1 MVTFLFL
8 GERLCIDFVNT
19 EIVDGGARVDLL
31 RGFDDLVDW
40 CVGAAVIGRAEATAI
55 RRRWTETAEGRD
67 AHRRAIELRA
77 TLRAMLEGI
86 ANGRGPVPP
95 RVLEAI
101 NAVLGEGASERQVV
115 RAGDGYQLR
124 VRRIIE
130 TPGQLLAAIAESAAT
145 LLTADDLTRLRAC
158 QNPECVL
165 FFFDTTKNHARR
177 WCSMAACGNRAKV
190 AAHYRRGRQPTPR
203 PG

>member
-1 MVTFLFL
+1 MVTFLFV

-19 EIVDGGARVDLL
+19 ELVDGGARVDLL

-40 CVGAAVIGRAEATAI
+40 CAGANVIGRAEAQAI
-55 RRRWTETAEGRD
+55 RRRWADTAEARD

-86 ANGRGPVPP
+86 AGDRGPVAP

-101 NAVLGEGASERQVV
+101 NAVLRDGASDRRVV
-115 RAGDGYQLR
+115 RAGDGYEIR
-124 VRRIIE
+124 VRRIVD
-130 TPGQLLAAIAESAAT
+130 TPVQLLAAVAESAAS
-145 LLTADDLTRLRAC
+145 LLTTDDLTNLRAC

-165 FFFDTTKNHARR
+165 FFYDTSKNHARR

-190 AAHYRRGRQPTPR
+190 AAHYRRGRQPT
-203 PG
+203 